1 MQTTMRS
8 QILTLTFFCAA
19 SLSAQNALTSES
31 KVLYEGVKRNI
42 VRAAEKMPEENYSF
56 KPSPD
61 VRSFGQL
68 VGHIADA
75 QYLFCSPVK
84 DEKKGP
90 PGIEK
95 TKTSKADLVAAL
107 QEAFAYC
114 DSAFAAMDDTKVVSS
129 VKFFGRE
136 RPKVVVLN
144 FNTSHNNEHYGN
156 IVTYMRIK
164 GLVPPSSERQ

>member
-1 MQTTMRS
+1 MKPTP
-8 QILTLTFFCAA
+8 LLA
-19 SLSAQNALTSES
+19 SLLCATALIAQNPLVTET
-31 KVLYEGVKRNI
+31 KGMYTGVKNNI
-42 VRAAEKMPEENYSF
+42 IKAAEKMPAENYNF
-56 KPSPD
+56 KPVPE

-84 DEKKGP
+84 GEENPK

-95 TKTSKADLVAAL
+95 GKTSKEDLTAAL
-107 QEAFAYC
+107 KAAFAYC
-114 DSAFAAMDDTKVVSS
+114 DGVYDSVSDAKALQN

-136 RPKVVVLN
+136 RSGLSVLN

-164 GLVPPSSERQ
+164 GLVPPSSEGR